1 MNLTISFNLNQQLD
15 ANYILNRIGELVRS
29 AGDPKDKIL
38 VISIK
43 TVEQEAI
50 MLPLLE
56 YKEWKTVS
64 LKFIQLTLKPSTFT
78 VRHQEKIKNFSNNYL
93 QEKIAP

>member
-1 MNLTISFNLNQQLD
+1 MKMNQTISFNLNQQLD
-15 ANYILNRIGELVRS
+15 ANYVLNRIGELVRS
-29 AGDPKDKIL
+29 VGDPKDKIL

-56 YKEWKTVS
+56 DK
-64 LKFIQLTLKPSTFT
+64 
-78 VRHQEKIKNFSNNYL
+78 R
-93 QEKIAP
+93 

>member
-1 MNLTISFNLNQQLD
+1 MVLYGEKFIEKTFPFILIYKERSMKMNQTISFNLNQQLD

-29 AGDPKDKIL
+29 VGDPKDKIL
-38 VISIK
+38 IISIK

-56 YKEWKTVS
+56 DK
-64 LKFIQLTLKPSTFT
+64 
-78 VRHQEKIKNFSNNYL
+78 R
-93 QEKIAP
+93 

>member
-1 MNLTISFNLNQQLD
+1 MKMNQTISFNLNQQLD
-15 ANYILNRIGELVRS
+15 ANYVLNRIGELVRLT
-29 AGDPKDKIL
+29 GDPKDKIL

-56 YKEWKTVS
+56 HK
-64 LKFIQLTLKPSTFT
+64 
-78 VRHQEKIKNFSNNYL
+78 
-93 QEKIAP
+93 A

>member
-1 MNLTISFNLNQQLD
+1 MNQTISFNLNQQLD
-15 ANYILNRIGELVRS
+15 ANYVLNRIGELVRS

-56 YKEWKTVS
+56 DK
-64 LKFIQLTLKPSTFT
+64 
-78 VRHQEKIKNFSNNYL
+78 R
-93 QEKIAP
+93 

>member
-1 MNLTISFNLNQQLD
+1 MVLYGEKFIEKTFPFILIYKERSMKMNQTISFNLNQQLD
-15 ANYILNRIGELVRS
+15 ANLVLNRIGELVRS
-29 AGDPKDKIL
+29 VGDPKDKIL

-56 YKEWKTVS
+56 DK
-64 LKFIQLTLKPSTFT
+64 
-78 VRHQEKIKNFSNNYL
+78 R
-93 QEKIAP
+93 